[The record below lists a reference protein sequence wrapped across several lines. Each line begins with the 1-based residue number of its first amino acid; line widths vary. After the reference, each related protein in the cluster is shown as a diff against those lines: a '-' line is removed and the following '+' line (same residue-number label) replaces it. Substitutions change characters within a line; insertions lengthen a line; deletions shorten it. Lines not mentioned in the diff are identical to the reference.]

1 MLIRQ
6 IFFSSM
12 HKNTL
17 HSTTGLPLVNHWST
31 PPSMPLQ
38 STFISPSYQPR
49 AVAKG
54 QQRKLQ
60 GPPRQKSGNSR
71 PAVACKYNLPTAA
84 TFRPISVSQPT
95 RQLKQVFR
103 GHFQKSVPIVYNA
116 LGWNWEANN
125 AIPSLRASLP
135 LFTSRATTWL
145 PRWST

>member
-1 MLIRQ
+1 
-6 IFFSSM
+6 M

-54 QQRKLQ
+54 QQRRLQ

-71 PAVACKYNLPTAA
+71 PAVACKYSLPTAA
-84 TFRPISVSQPT
+84 TFRPISASQPT

-103 GHFQKSVPIVYNA
+103 GHFQKIFQGNA
-116 LGWNWEANN
+116 FRANRIQRLGMELGGKQANN